1 MALTKVV
8 GELIDIGD
16 LDISNVGSIQLDSI
30 AGDADSNTS
39 ITFSGSDVITV
50 ATGGTTALTVDASQ
64 VLNLTSHLDMPD
76 SANVKL
82 GTGDDLLLYHDG
94 TNSKIE
100 TASGSSGD
108 LYIAAQGTNHDL
120 YLRADDDIKIQ
131 PQGGEDGITLVGNG
145 AVTLY
150 YDNSA
155 KLATASD
162 GVDITGDVGAT
173 TATIAGNITQSDG
186 DYLYT
191 GGGNFD
197 IKHNTAS
204 QNIVFSTTPS
214 GGSATEVLRI
224 THDGKLSRLSGDLT
238 LDVAGR
244 IDLSADD
251 NGEIRLYDG
260 SSMYG
265 QFKDDSDRFT
275 IQGLIADA
283 DMLFVINDGGTATTA
298 LKLDAADGGDALFYG
313 DLQAPGIYVGS
324 TNTSYDFYN
333 NGTSYLNGAVT
344 VDDALTVANAITV
357 TNGNS
362 TFTTASSWGAGLTI
376 KQTNDDASPAY
387 LSLHKDPASG
397 HSTLADNDYIGFIN
411 MKAKDDAGN
420 AHTYVELAGVAT
432 DVSSGAETSKFTINT
447 WGAGTEYPTNLVAT
461 GGKVGIG
468 TTSPTYPLDV
478 VSNSSA
484 QAIKVRGRSD
494 HIGEIN
500 ITNNA
505 GDSTY
510 SQIQSHSTELKIKTL
525 TDIPMSFYQNSSEA
539 MRIDSAGRLLVGL
552 PSSDGVLAGKLQVES
567 TGADATFSIHRASAD
582 AGGPYIILSS
592 SRAGSIGDDTVV
604 QNGDVLGYLLFAA
617 ADGTDRASTAAY
629 ISGEIDGT
637 PGSNDTPGKLLFCTT
652 ADGAASATER
662 MRITSTGAVG
672 IGTGGPD
679 GILHLDEGAA
689 DDCRLICETHAAG
702 DSMILFTQGN
712 SGPAWG
718 VGLDASATDGLS
730 FAYSASGYPSLTTGN
745 KATIDTSGHFK
756 NIGKIGVLGAST
768 TEMSMAS
775 GSNGDQTVVWRWGAN
790 SGNTVGYF
798 IDDDNAGVYMNSG
811 STSWSAHSDERVKE
825 NITSLGTVMPDLKNI
840 RCVKYNRIGNSETK
854 IGFIAQDW
862 ETSSFSEVVDEDD
875 GFVIEDDGTVEAAYK
890 SESTTILKGISYT
903 ETIPVLLKA
912 IQELEARIAT
922 LEG

>member
-251 NGEIRLYDG
+251 NGEVRLYDG

-468 TTSPTYPLDV
+468 TTSPDYLLDV
-478 VSNSSA
+478 SKSNVGGNTDMRLFNESTSNA
-484 QAIKVRGRSD
+484 ASGTRSIISVANANVGD
-494 HIGEIN
+494 PRIVLAVTGVKEYSLGIDNSDSDKFKIN
-500 ITNNA
+500 N
-505 GDSTY
+505 GSD
-510 SQIQSHSTELKIKTL
+510 
-525 TDIPMSFYQNSSEA
+525 
-539 MRIDSAGRLLVGL
+539 
-552 PSSDGVLAGKLQVES
+552 PSSG
-567 TGADATFSIHRASAD
+567 T
-582 AGGPYIILSS
+582 
-592 SRAGSIGDDTVV
+592 
-604 QNGDVLGYLLFAA
+604 NYL
-617 ADGTDRASTAAY
+617 T
-629 ISGEIDGT
+629 IDG
-637 PGSNDTPGKLLFCTT
+637 GN
-652 ADGAASATER
+652 
-662 MRITSTGAVG
+662 VG
-672 IGTGGPD
+672 IGTTSPVAKLSIQKGGGTAITD
-679 GILHLDEGAA
+679 TDDTLILS
-689 DDCRLICETHAAG
+689 
-702 DSMILFTQGN
+702 DSDYSSFTMEHYN
-712 SGPAWG
+712 A
-718 VGLDASATDGLS
+718 
-730 FAYSASGYPSLTTGN
+730 
-745 KATIDTSGHFK
+745 
-756 NIGKIGVLGAST
+756 
-768 TEMSMAS
+768 AS
-775 GSNGDQTVVWRWGAN
+775 GSRNIRFRNNAAILTVERLNDAGTSVTSTTMAIDTPSGFVGIGTTAPGALLETYKSANYTKHWRIHRPGTAEF
-790 SGNTVGYF
+790 GIGTVGSHLHISSGSSMPASSNKGLF
-798 IDDDNAGVYMNSG
+798 MQFNTGEIGIWKESVSGIALDLNGVIRANTGIEFGSDTAAANQLDDYEEGTWTPTIYGDTTAG
-811 STSWSAHSDERVKE
+811 STSG
-825 NITSLGTVMPDLKNI
+825 GT
-840 RCVKYNRIGNSETK
+840 IGGTYTK
-854 IGFIAQDW
+854 IGNLVTA
-862 ETSSFSEVVDEDD
+862 SFSILDVTTSGMAGVLKIGAWPFTAQGPNNRDQMGVCRMYKFDYHTNNGAVVPMPSIADN
-875 GFVIEDDGTVEAAYK
+875 GTYCHFVQSKDAVAWDLVNVTNSSNLYIEGTIAYM
-890 SESTTILKGISYT
+890 T
-903 ETIPVLLKA
+903 
-912 IQELEARIAT
+912 
-922 LEG
+922 